1 MFARTGETRWLKW
14 SRWRA
19 EFGSWRQKAASQQDT
34 GGAVMDDGDSLFVS
48 ISNTQSRIIMQLGQ
62 LSSRLRTPRR
72 NRSVQGWRNG
82 YRKLAT
88 AHEMKSTMVVNIENV
103 PAIESAISIERAE
116 TGHVPIRCATTNGAI
131 LRSMLVTRY
140 GKHGVEDRFLC
151 YIALSFLIGLQL
163 SHLSACVKNDSDA
176 ILDQCPQRDMEK
188 HALEAPLSVPFFHLL
203 TA

>member
-1 MFARTGETRWLKW
+1 MFARTGETRWLKG

-88 AHEMKSTMVVNIENV
+88 AHEMKSTLLNQFITCTIGLN
-103 PAIESAISIERAE
+103 ESNQNE
-116 TGHVPIRCATTNGAI
+116 
-131 LRSMLVTRY
+131 Y
-140 GKHGVEDRFLC
+140 GDSNQV
-151 YIALSFLIGLQL
+151 IASNLIIIQGLQL

-188 HALEAPLSVPFFHLL
+188 HAVEAPLSVPFFHLL